1 MIVSIHQR
9 GGVHLNVAWSDSI
22 YAFYYWAECETLVFL
37 AMNYSQ
43 PLSFVLPLVK
53 NEKWAWM
60 LADGHV
66 FLIAKNSS
74 GKEKWD
80 RRFGFVSLN
89 EWYVTFCKLFI
100 TARMAAM
107 AWALFYQMKA
117 GIPLVQELD
126 FS

>member
-1 MIVSIHQR
+1 MVVSIHQH
-9 GGVHLNVAWSDSI
+9 GGARLNVAWSDTI
-22 YAFYYWAECETLVFL
+22 YAFYYWAECGTSVFL

-53 NEKWAWM
+53 NKKWAWM

-66 FLIAKNSS
+66 FLTATNSS

-80 RRFGFVSLN
+80 CRFGFVSLH

-107 AWALFYQMKA
+107 AGALLYQMKA
-117 GIPLVQELD
+117 GIPLVQGLD